1 MVREH
6 WSSKVGFILAAIG
19 STIGLGLLWKFPYV
33 VGQNGGGAF
42 LLAYFISI
50 LVIGVPMFIGE
61 ILMGR
66 HAQRAAVGSFEV
78 ALGGRE
84 SSWGLGGYLGVL
96 ASFLIMSFY
105 SVIAGWGLS
114 YILMSLSGFMN
125 THTPD
130 QINVAFEKLR
140 GSASITMLW
149 HFVFTGITM
158 AIVMSGVREGI
169 EYWSKIMVRILLVL
183 LVLLFLFALTLPGFQ
198 KAFTFIFLPDWS
210 SFKFSSLIE
219 AVGLAFMT
227 MSLGQGVMI
236 SYGSYLKKEESLVQM
251 ALIVAVCVIVAALL
265 CALMIFPVIF
275 SFHLPPD
282 SGPSLVFKTLPYLFS
297 QLPGTLILST
307 LFFFLFVF
315 TALTSAVPLVEV
327 VATNIMERYNI
338 KRKNS
343 VMWVS
348 LATFVFGIP
357 SAMAASGLLF
367 PQWQSIFG
375 LDFLETIN
383 QLVSIWIIP
392 IAVLITAIFIGFV
405 MDRQTLKEELSSDL
419 VRYSGLFS
427 LWLFFVRFVVP
438 VLIILVI
445 LQKSGVFSFEGR
457 V

>member
-6 WSSKVGFILAAIG
+6 WSSRVGFILAAIG
-19 STIGLGLLWKFPYV
+19 STVGLGLLWKFPYV

-50 LVIGVPMFIGE
+50 LIIGVPMFVGE

-66 HAQRAAVGSFEV
+66 HAQRSAIGSFEV

-84 SSWGLGGYLGVL
+84 SSWDLGGYLGVL

-114 YILMSLSGFMN
+114 YVLMSLSGFMN

-130 QINVAFEKLR
+130 QINLAFEKLR
-140 GSASITMLW
+140 GSGSITTLW
-149 HFVFTGITM
+149 HFVFTCITM
-158 AIVMSGVREGI
+158 FIVMSGVREGI

-183 LVLLFLFALTLPGFQ
+183 LVLLFLFSLTLPGFS
-198 KAFTFIFLPDWS
+198 KAAVFILKPDFA

-227 MSLGQGVMI
+227 MSLGQGIMI
-236 SYGSYLKKEESLVQM
+236 SYGSYLKKEESLVKM
-251 ALIVAVCVIVAALL
+251 AFIVATSVIVAALL

-275 SFHLPPD
+275 TFDLPPD
-282 SGPSLVFKTLPYLFS
+282 SGSSLVFKTLPYLFS
-297 QLPGTLILST
+297 QLPGSLILST

-315 TALTSAVPLVEV
+315 TALTSAVPLIEV

-338 KRKNS
+338 KRREA
-343 VMWVS
+343 VLWVS

-357 SAMAASGLLF
+357 SALAASGQLF
-367 PQWQSIFG
+367 PQWKTIFG
-375 LDFLETIN
+375 LDFLETVN
-383 QLVSIWIIP
+383 QLVSIWVIP
-392 IAVLITAIFIGFV
+392 IAVFITAIFLGYV
-405 MDRQTLKEELSSDL
+405 MDKKVLKEELL
-419 VRYSGLFS
+419 ANEVRTNTLFS

-438 VLIILVI
+438 ILILLVI
-445 LQKSGVFSFEGR
+445 FQKSGLFHFGGAS
-457 V
+457 